1 MSDTTRVSWRDGMT
15 FDAELDNHTITM
27 DAAEKFGG
35 RGLGARPKAMLLPA
49 LAGCTGM
56 DVIAILNKMRVTLDG
71 FDLEVSGNM
80 TAEHPK
86 VYDAI
91 HLTYTFRGKDLDR
104 SKLERAV
111 ELSQK
116 TYCGVT
122 AMLGKTAAITYEIRV
137 AE

>member
-1 MSDTTRVSWRDGMT
+1 MPDSTKVTWRDGMT

-56 DVIAILNKMRVTLDG
+56 DVVSMLNKMRVPLEG
-71 FDLEVSGNM
+71 FDLEVTGEM
-80 TAEHPK
+80 TDEHPK
-86 VYDAI
+86 VYGKLHI
-91 HLTYTFRGKDLDR
+91 LYRFRGKDLDR
-104 SKLERAV
+104 SKIDRAV

-122 AMLGKTAAITYEIRV
+122 AMLSSTAEITYDIEV
-137 AE
+137 SE